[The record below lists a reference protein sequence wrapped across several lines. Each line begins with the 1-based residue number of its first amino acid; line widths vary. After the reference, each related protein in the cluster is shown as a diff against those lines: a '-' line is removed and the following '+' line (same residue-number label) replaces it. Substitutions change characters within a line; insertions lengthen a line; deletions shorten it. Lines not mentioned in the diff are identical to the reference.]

1 MLRFFNNFWFGLFFD
16 ENKMQYGNENA
27 ACEEINVKGGQL
39 LLDYIKDFE
48 IRIFISN
55 LLFFATL

>member
-1 MLRFFNNFWFGLFFD
+1 
-16 ENKMQYGNENA
+16 MQYGNENA